1 MAIIKE
7 GVLGGFRGKIG
18 PVVGVSNGETFYM
31 RSLPGRKKK
40 QTDKEL
46 LNQAK
51 FKLVLDHL
59 EPVKELVKAGFKD
72 HYTKTGGYR
81 AAFAYNR
88 KYAVAGEEGG
98 LYIDP
103 ALFRISGGDLPGA
116 TDAAGNIDNGMLE
129 ITWSN
134 AGLNGAAN
142 SDQMILLVYDPENS
156 RTLTRIFDGAYRRA
170 ESFRVEIPADMMGTE
185 ANVYIG
191 FIAADR
197 SAQSDSQFLGR
208 FTL

>member
-72 HYTKTGGYR
+72 HYT
-81 AAFAYNR
+81 
-88 KYAVAGEEGG
+88 
-98 LYIDP
+98 
-103 ALFRISGGDLPGA
+103 
-116 TDAAGNIDNGMLE
+116 
-129 ITWSN
+129 
-134 AGLNGAAN
+134 
-142 SDQMILLVYDPENS
+142 
-156 RTLTRIFDGAYRRA
+156 
-170 ESFRVEIPADMMGTE
+170 
-185 ANVYIG
+185 
-191 FIAADR
+191 
-197 SAQSDSQFLGR
+197 
-208 FTL
+208 